1 VVTKTEEKKKSP
13 ATAEQPKGAEAAA
26 NQQSAY
32 FVSLGCPKNLVDS
45 QVMLGLLKS
54 NKFTIAEDPSAA
66 DTVIVNTCSFIDSAK
81 QESIGTI
88 LELADYKENGRLKNL
103 VVSGCLAQ
111 RYSKDLEKDMPEVDL
126 FIGTGEYHRVVELLQ
141 KKALGKLRQ
150 KSFVDIP
157 KFIHTDEHPRV
168 NTGAAHAA
176 FLKISEGCVRNSS
189 ICVIPKLRGH
199 EVRSRTIH
207 SLVQEAKRL
216 ALGGVT
222 ELNLVAQDLT
232 HYGIE
237 NGYKE
242 SLADLLR
249 ELVKIEKL
257 RWIRLHYAYPDN
269 FTDEVIDL
277 IATEPKIAKYVDMPL
292 QHGDDK
298 VLKLMNRRVT
308 SLQVRSLVKKMRER
322 IPGLVFR
329 TNIIVGHPGETEE
342 AYQNVKK
349 MLEDLRLEHVG
360 VFKYSLEEDTPSFR
374 LAQKIGEVP
383 EEAIQRRH
391 NELMELQQR
400 ISQENNAKLVGRRI
414 EVLVEGPSRESD
426 LLLQG
431 RWYGQAQE
439 IDGVVLINDGD
450 ACAGEYVTV
459 EITEALPYDLVGHI
473 VARAPEAAR
482 TER

>member
-1 VVTKTEEKKKSP
+1 MATKTLTPKAPAGAAEE
-13 ATAEQPKGAEAAA
+13 AT
-26 NQQSAY
+26 SVY

-54 NKFTIAEDPSAA
+54 NRFTITEEPSEA

-81 QESIGTI
+81 QESISTI
-88 LELADYKENGRLKNL
+88 LEMADYKENGKLKNL
-103 VVSGCLAQ
+103 VVSGCMAQ
-111 RYSKDLEKDMPEVDL
+111 RYSKDLERDMPEVDL

-157 KFIHTDEHPRV
+157 TFIHTSEHPRV
-168 NTGAAHAA
+168 NTGASYTA
-176 FLKISEGCVRNSS
+176 FLKISEGCVRNCSFC
-189 ICVIPKLRGH
+189 IIPKLRGH
-199 EVRSRTIH
+199 KVRSRTIA
-207 SLVQEAKRL
+207 SLVEEATGL
-216 ALGGVT
+216 AKSGVK

-232 HYGIE
+232 HYGIDNDYQE
-237 NGYKE
+237 N
-242 SLADLLR
+242 LAGLLR
-249 ELVKIEKL
+249 ALVKVEGIE
-257 RWIRLHYAYPDN
+257 WIRLHYAYPDN

-277 IATEPKIAKYVDMPL
+277 MATEPKIVKYVDMPL

-298 VLKLMNRRVT
+298 VLKLMNRRLT
-308 SLQVRSLVKKMRER
+308 SADIYSLVNKMRSR

-342 AYQNVKK
+342 SYQNVKA
-349 MLEDLRLEHVG
+349 MLQELRLEHVG

-374 LAQKIGEVP
+374 LAEKIGQVP
-383 EEAIQRRH
+383 EETIQLRF
-391 NELMELQQR
+391 NELMEIQQG
-400 ISQENNAKLVGRRI
+400 ISLENNQKMVGKRVK
-414 EVLVEGPSRESD
+414 VLVEGLSRESD

-450 ACAGEYVTV
+450 ASPGDIVEV
-459 EITEALPYDLVGHI
+459 EISEALPYDLVAGI
-473 VARAPEAAR
+473 IGQAQ
-482 TER
+482 

>member
-1 VVTKTEEKKKSP
+1 MVTKTEEKTSKKSV
-13 ATAEQPKGAEAAA
+13 EQP
-26 NQQSAY
+26 SSVY

-54 NKFTIAEDPSAA
+54 NKFTIAEDPAAA

-81 QESIGTI
+81 QESINTI
-88 LELADYKENGRLKNL
+88 LEMADFKENGKLKNL
-103 VVSGCLAQ
+103 VVSGCMAQ

-157 KFIHTDEHPRV
+157 KFIHTDEHPRI
-168 NTGAAHAA
+168 NTGASHSA
-176 FLKISEGCVRNSS
+176 FLKISEGCVRNCSFC
-189 ICVIPKLRGH
+189 IIPKLRGH
-199 EVRSRTIH
+199 EVRSRTIA

-216 ALGGVT
+216 TLGGVT

-237 NGYKE
+237 GEYKE
-242 SLADLLR
+242 NLAMLLR
-249 ELVKIEKL
+249 ELVKIEQLK
-257 RWIRLHYAYPDN
+257 WIRLHYAYPDN

-308 SLQVRSLVKKMRER
+308 REQIYTLVKKMRAR

-329 TNIIVGHPGETEE
+329 TNIIVGHPGESEE
-342 AYQNVKK
+342 GYQNVKA
-349 MLEDLRLEHVG
+349 MLEELRLEHVG

-383 EEAIQRRH
+383 EETIERRH
-391 NELMELQQR
+391 NELMEIQQR
-400 ISQENNAKLVGRRI
+400 ISQENNKTLLGKCI

-450 ACAGEYVTV
+450 ASPGDYVTV
-459 EITEALPYDLVGHI
+459 EITEALPYDLVGGI
-473 VARAPEAAR
+473 VVGDQRKGVLNGKVPPLR
-482 TER
+482 SR

>member
-1 VVTKTEEKKKSP
+1 MPTNTITTKSD
-13 ATAEQPKGAEAAA
+13 TAKITDG
-26 NQQSAY
+26 NNVY

-54 NKFTIAEDPSAA
+54 NKFRITEEPAEA

-81 QESIGTI
+81 QESINTI
-88 LELADYKENGRLKNL
+88 LEMAEFKDSGKLKNL
-103 VVSGCLAQ
+103 VVSGCMAQ
-111 RYSKDLEKDMPEVDL
+111 RYSKDLETEMPEVDL

-141 KKALGKLRQ
+141 KKALGKLSQ

-168 NTGAAHAA
+168 NTGASYSA
-176 FLKISEGCVRNSS
+176 FLKISEGCVRNCSFC
-189 ICVIPKLRGH
+189 IIPKLRGH
-199 EVRSRTIH
+199 EVRSRSIA
-207 SLVQEAKRL
+207 SLVEETKRL
-216 ALGGVT
+216 AASGVT

-237 NGYKE
+237 NNYQE
-242 SLADLLR
+242 NLAGLLR
-249 ELVKIEKL
+249 ALVKIEGIK
-257 RWIRLHYAYPDN
+257 WIRLHYAYPDN

-277 IATEPKIAKYVDMPL
+277 MASEPKILKYVDMPL

-308 SLQVRSLVKKMRER
+308 RDQIYALVKKMRAR
-322 IPGLVFR
+322 VPGLVFR

-342 AYQNVKK
+342 SYQNVKR
-349 MLEDLRLEHVG
+349 MLEELRLEHVG

-374 LAQKIGEVP
+374 LAEKIGQIP
-383 EEAIQRRH
+383 EEVIQERY
-391 NELMELQQR
+391 NELMELQQS
-400 ISQENNAKLVGRRI
+400 ISFSNNKAFIGKRV
-414 EVLVEGPSRESD
+414 EVLVEGVSKESD

-439 IDGVVLINDGD
+439 IDGVVLINAGD
-450 ACAGEYVTV
+450 AAPGQYVEV
-459 EITEALPYDLVGHI
+459 EISEALPYDLVGGI
-473 VARAPEAAR
+473 VPRPN
-482 TER
+482 

>member
-1 VVTKTEEKKKSP
+1 MSPTKTAPAKEK
-13 ATAEQPKGAEAAA
+13 AEKAAQP
-26 NQQSAY
+26 SSVY

-45 QVMLGLLKS
+45 QVMLGMLKS
-54 NKFTIAEDPSAA
+54 SKFTITEDPSEA

-81 QESIGTI
+81 QESIDTI
-88 LELADYKENGRLKNL
+88 LEMADYKDNGRLKNL
-103 VVSGCLAQ
+103 VVSGCMAQ

-126 FIGTGEYHRVVELLQ
+126 FIGTGEYHRVAELLQ

-150 KSFVDIP
+150 KSFVDVP

-168 NTGAAHAA
+168 NTGAHHSA
-176 FLKISEGCVRNSS
+176 FLKISEGCVRNCSF
-189 ICVIPKLRGH
+189 CVIPALRGH
-199 EVRSRTIH
+199 EVRSRSIA

-237 NGYKE
+237 NGYQE
-242 SLADLLR
+242 TLAGLLR
-249 ELVKIEKL
+249 ELVKIERI

-277 IATEPKIAKYVDMPL
+277 IAGEPKIAKYVDMPL

-308 SLQVRSLVKKMRER
+308 GAQIRALVHKMRAR

-342 AYQNVKK
+342 SYQNVKA
-349 MLEDLRLEHVG
+349 MLEELRLEHVG

-374 LAQKIGEVP
+374 LAEKIGQVP
-383 EEAIQRRH
+383 EETIQQRH

-400 ISQENNAKLVGRRI
+400 ISQENNRALLGKRI
-414 EVLVEGPSRESD
+414 TVLVEGVSRESD

-439 IDGVVLINDGD
+439 IDGVVLINDGE
-450 ACAGEYVTV
+450 ATPGEYVEV
-459 EITEALPYDLVGHI
+459 EITEALPYDLVGGI
-473 VARAPEAAR
+473 VR
-482 TER
+482 

>member
-1 VVTKTEEKKKSP
+1 MTTNLTQKKAKEAKGV
-13 ATAEQPKGAEAAA
+13 ATAEMP
-26 NQQSAY
+26 SSVY

-54 NKFTIAEDPSAA
+54 NKFTITEDPATA

-81 QESIGTI
+81 QESINTI
-88 LELADYKENGRLKNL
+88 LEMADFKENGQLKNL
-103 VVSGCLAQ
+103 VVSGCMAQ

-157 KFIHTDEHPRV
+157 KFIHTDEHPRI
-168 NTGAAHAA
+168 NTGAAYSA
-176 FLKISEGCVRNSS
+176 FLKISEGCVRNCSFC
-189 ICVIPKLRGH
+189 IIPKLRGH
-199 EVRSRTIH
+199 EVRSRTIQ

-237 NGYKE
+237 NGYQE
-242 SLADLLR
+242 NLAMLLR

-308 SLQVRSLVKKMRER
+308 RDQVISLVKKMRSR

-329 TNIIVGHPGETEE
+329 TNIIVGHPGESEE
-342 AYQNVKK
+342 SYQNVKA
-349 MLEDLRLEHVG
+349 MLEELRLEHVG

-374 LAQKIGEVP
+374 LAEKIGQVP
-383 EEAIQRRH
+383 EEVIQARH
-391 NELMELQQR
+391 NELMEIQQR
-400 ISQENNAKLVGRRI
+400 ISQENNQALVGRKI
-414 EVLVEGPSRESD
+414 DVLVEGVSRESD

-450 ACAGEYVTV
+450 ASPGEYVTV
-459 EITEALPYDLVGHI
+459 EITEALPYDLVGKVI
-473 VARAPEAAR
+473 R
-482 TER
+482 

>member
-1 VVTKTEEKKKSP
+1 MVTKTEEKKTKV
-13 ATAEQPKGAEAAA
+13 KGAETP
-26 NQQSAY
+26 SSVY

-54 NKFTIAEDPSAA
+54 NKFSITEDPSAA

-81 QESIGTI
+81 QESINTI
-88 LELADYKENGRLKNL
+88 LEMADYKENGQLKNL
-103 VVSGCLAQ
+103 VVSGCMAQ
-111 RYSKDLEKDMPEVDL
+111 RYSKDLEVQMPEVDL

-141 KKALGKLRQ
+141 KKTLGKLRQ

-168 NTGAAHAA
+168 NTGASHSA
-176 FLKISEGCVRNSS
+176 FLKISEGCVRNCSFC
-189 ICVIPKLRGH
+189 IIPKLRGH
-199 EVRSRTIH
+199 EVRSRSIP
-207 SLVQEAKRL
+207 SLVAEATRL
-216 ALGGVT
+216 VSGGVT

-232 HYGIE
+232 HFGIE
-237 NGYKE
+237 NNYQE
-242 SLADLLR
+242 NLAGLLR
-249 ELVKIEKL
+249 SLVKIEGL

-277 IATEPKIAKYVDMPL
+277 IASEPKIAKYVDMPL

-298 VLKLMNRRVT
+298 VLKLMNRRIT
-308 SLQVRSLVKKMRER
+308 SEQVHALVKKMRAR

-329 TNIIVGHPGETEE
+329 TNIIVGHPGESEE
-342 AYQNVKK
+342 GYQNVKR
-349 MLEDLRLEHVG
+349 MLQELRLEHVG

-383 EEAIQRRH
+383 GEVIQRRF
-391 NELMELQQR
+391 NELMEIQQK
-400 ISQENNAKLVGRRI
+400 ISQENNSALVGKTI
-414 EVLVEGPSRESD
+414 QVLVEGVSRESD

-450 ACAGEYVTV
+450 ARPGEYVNV
-459 EITEALPYDLVGHI
+459 EITEALPYDLVGRI
-473 VARAPEAAR
+473 VR
-482 TER
+482 

>member
-1 VVTKTEEKKKSP
+1 MSTTTKEKSKN
-13 ATAEQPKGAEAAA
+13 EVLDG
-26 NQQSAY
+26 NNVY

-54 NKFTIAEDPSAA
+54 NKFKITEEPSEA

-81 QESIGTI
+81 QESINTI
-88 LELADYKENGRLKNL
+88 LEMAEFKDSGKLKNL
-103 VVSGCLAQ
+103 VVSGCMAQ

-157 KFIHTDEHPRV
+157 KFIHTDEHPRL
-168 NTGAAHAA
+168 NTGASYSA
-176 FLKISEGCVRNSS
+176 FLKISEGCVRNCSFC
-189 ICVIPKLRGH
+189 IIPKLRGH
-199 EVRSRTIH
+199 EVRSRSIA
-207 SLVQEAKRL
+207 SLVQETKRL
-216 ALGGVT
+216 ALGGVS

-237 NGYKE
+237 NEYKE
-242 SLADLLR
+242 NLAMLLR
-249 ELVKIEKL
+249 ELVKVEGIK
-257 RWIRLHYAYPDN
+257 WIRLHYAYPDN

-277 IATEPKIAKYVDMPL
+277 MANEKKILAYVDMPL

-308 SLQVRSLVKKMRER
+308 REQIYSLVKKMRAR
-322 IPGLVFR
+322 VPGLVFR

-342 AYQNVKK
+342 SYQNVKT
-349 MLEDLRLEHVG
+349 MLQELRLEHVG

-374 LAQKIGEVP
+374 LAEKIGQVP
-383 EEAIQRRH
+383 EETIQQRF
-391 NELMELQQR
+391 NELMEIQQA
-400 ISQENNAKLVGRRI
+400 ISFANNKAMVGKKI
-414 EVLVEGPSRESD
+414 EVLVEGVSRESD

-450 ACAGEYVTV
+450 AAPGQYVEV
-459 EITEALPYDLVGHI
+459 EISEALPYDLVGGI
-473 VARAPEAAR
+473 VPRPN
-482 TER
+482 